1 MQGANKRLV
10 RNSESTLTTTSRS
23 RTPAVPEERIAKHL
37 SERALTDGGHHVAAG
52 DELSEGLRCK
62 WYQENVLSCTKGFKF
77 CVLYQENVLGGTKF

>member
-23 RTPAVPEERIAKHL
+23 RTAAVPRERIAKHL
-37 SERALTDGGHHVAAG
+37 SERALTAGGYHVAAG

-62 WYQENVLSCTKGFKF
+62 WYQENVLSCTKSFKF
-77 CVLYQENVLGGTKF
+77 CVLYRENVLGGTKF